1 MSNEFSLIQQYFSG
15 LSEGPFVERGI
26 GDDAATLRLPE
37 GHVLHVST
45 DTALV
50 DVHFPSDLPAADIA
64 YRSLMAAAS
73 DLAAMGAE
81 PIALLVSLTLP
92 EIEDDWLR
100 DFTAGLQEA
109 CLETGLPLAG
119 GDTTRG
125 ALSLTVT
132 VLGSTPKAQFLTRE
146 GAKSG
151 DRVCVSGTLGD
162 ASAGLAIST
171 DKVAVS
177 CPIAKRALQARFTRP
192 AARLTLG
199 QDLRGLASAAID
211 ISDGLLADARHLATA
226 SDIAI
231 EIDSQRIPLSDA
243 LRSLGDAEQAL
254 QWALAGGDDYELLFC
269 LPPDA
274 ELPEG
279 CTEIGRVVTGSGISC
294 DVMPEQLGYDHFTHR
309 PA

>member
-1 MSNEFSLIQQYFSG
+1 
-15 LSEGPFVERGI
+15 
-26 GDDAATLRLPE
+26 
-37 GHVLHVST
+37 
-45 DTALV
+45 
-50 DVHFPSDLPAADIA
+50 
-64 YRSLMAAAS
+64 MAAAS

-92 EIEDDWLR
+92 EVEDDWLR

-294 DVMPEQLGYDHFTHR
+294 DVMPEQLGYDHFTHG